1 VAASENLLVVVLGE
15 HPDPHAVREA
25 VGGHDRAHVRLV
37 APAHYGFVNVK
48 HLCRIELLTAE
59 PAQSTGAASGLPGIG
74 LRLLG
79 YRRFTRARVWEEE
92 RHAVLPAGVIRL
104 VGRAVGP

>member
-1 VAASENLLVVVLGE
+1 MGPEPYMSTTQSALLS
-15 HPDPHAVREA
+15 PPIPH
-25 VGGHDRAHVRLV
+25 
-37 APAHYGFVNVK
+37 
-48 HLCRIELLTAE
+48 C
-59 PAQSTGAASGLPGIG
+59 AASGVAGLG